1 VLSDIRHDIDEAIAG
16 IPGVLEIINLEHER
30 TPLGD
35 RQSGPI
41 ELMRAG
47 QTVSVRSMLISELK
61 QAVATWRPG
70 QSLLI
75 ANLTLSDLRRLRDDL
90 PAQQCLIGYHHS
102 VGYWVMLGEP
112 ATRAAHAPFSS
123 PRARPFGMGRLLRAP
138 VAP

>member
-1 VLSDIRHDIDEAIAG
+1 VVLSDIRHDIDEAIAG
-16 IPGVLEIINLEHER
+16 TPGVLEIINLEHEG
-30 TPLGD
+30 TSLG
-35 RQSGPI
+35 QSGPV
-41 ELMRAG
+41 ELMRHG
-47 QTVSVRSMLISELK
+47 QRVSVRSTLISELK
-61 QAVATWRPG
+61 HAVATRRPD

-75 ANLTLSDLRRLRDDL
+75 ANLTLSDLRRLRDEL

-123 PRARPFGMGRLLRAP
+123 PPATPLGMARLLRGP